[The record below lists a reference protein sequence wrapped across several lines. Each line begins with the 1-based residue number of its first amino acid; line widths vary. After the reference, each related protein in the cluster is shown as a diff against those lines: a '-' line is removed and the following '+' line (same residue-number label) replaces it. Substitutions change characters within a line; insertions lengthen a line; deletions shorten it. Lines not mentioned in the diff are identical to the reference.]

1 MSNAKTIQ
9 PGFNTPQCHWSLL
22 NRFRTNK
29 GYCTSFHKKWSLA
42 TTDKCPC
49 GKWQTMLHI
58 VSSCPQT
65 KLKGSVQ
72 WLYSDDF
79 DIAVQRLKT
88 HSSRMHT
95 TTTAELST
103 VRRHTELVWVC
114 RSAHSLTVDTVLHCR
129 QTQTH
134 QNAASSSGR
143 HMRTSCLIS
152 SLVFI
157 LNHITTFTSAVL
169 SHSHH
174 TIYSTLEQHQP
185 HNNTVHLNTQLR
197 CCTYKITTEE
207 MDYSPV
213 TFLLSFLGD
222 HL

>member
-1 MSNAKTIQ
+1 MLTKTAEQDDLDVSNARTMQ
-9 PGFNTPQCHWSLL
+9 PGFNMPRCHWSLL
-22 NRFRTNK
+22 NK
-29 GYCTSFHKKWSLA
+29 GYCTSCHKKWSLA

-58 VSSCPQT
+58 VSSYPHT

-95 TTTAELST
+95 TTTTTELST
-103 VRRHTELVWVC
+103 VRRHTELDRVC
-114 RSAHSLTVDTVLHCR
+114 RSAHWDHSLTVLHCWE
-129 QTQTH
+129 TQTH

-157 LNHITTFTSAVL
+157 LNHTTTFTSAVL
-169 SHSHH
+169 WHSCH
-174 TIYSTLEQHQP
+174 TIYATSVTTSTTQHHSPPQ
-185 HNNTVHLNTQLR
+185 
-197 CCTYKITTEE
+197 
-207 MDYSPV
+207 YSTKMLYP
-213 TFLLSFLGD
+213 
-222 HL
+222 